1 MNPAEAYILE
11 QQEPYRSILL
21 ELQAAIQL
29 QVPQAVLKFKYR
41 IPFYYLKD
49 KPFCYLNQSGDYVD
63 LGIVNGALLANFQHI
78 LVVEQRKQVRSLR
91 FRNLSEIDPLVIK
104 QVLAE
109 AALLSGPAS

>member
-49 KPFCYLNQSGDYVD
+49 KPFC
-63 LGIVNGALLANFQHI
+63 
-78 LVVEQRKQVRSLR
+78 
-91 FRNLSEIDPLVIK
+91 
-104 QVLAE
+104 
-109 AALLSGPAS
+109 